1 VPLKEPASAKQRLA
15 GLGDWRPT
23 LAVAFATDVISALLG
38 SADLREVI
46 VVGGDGLAPQLLAAP
61 RVRKVADVRGL
72 NEAVDAG
79 VAAACQSG
87 HVGALVL
94 PADLPCL
101 RPSDVE
107 AMIEQAAEDRASV
120 LADADGDGTAALL
133 IPSSVRFSS
142 AFGPDSY
149 ARHLHRGAHPL
160 TGDFA
165 TARRDVDTVEQ
176 LVAAQRLGV
185 GQHTARVLA
194 LLEAATD
201 VTAPIAAR

>member
-1 VPLKEPASAKQRLA
+1 MLAEPVPYRGLVHAPGWSAVVPLKEPASAKQRLA

-87 HVGALVL
+87 HG
-94 PADLPCL
+94 
-101 RPSDVE
+101 RPSWP
-107 AMIEQAAEDRASV
+107 
-120 LADADGDGTAALL
+120 T
-133 IPSSVRFSS
+133 P
-142 AFGPDSY
+142 
-149 ARHLHRGAHPL
+149 
-160 TGDFA
+160 
-165 TARRDVDTVEQ
+165 TVM
-176 LVAAQRLGV
+176 
-185 GQHTARVLA
+185 
-194 LLEAATD
+194 
-201 VTAPIAAR
+201 APPRC